1 MQSSASVSK
10 MCLWLVF
17 FKFFWKMYFWAFETP
32 NFEGLHRKKN
42 CAFPLRKKEK
52 KSFSDLTWK
61 SQEQLPEVLCKKGVL
76 RPATLLKKR
85 LWHKCFPVNFAKFLR
100 TPFSVDHLRWLLLK
114 YLKKVI
120 SVFNYKLFQYLLNA
134 DNKINWLTC

>member
-17 FKFFWKMYFWAFETP
+17 FKFFWKMYF
-32 NFEGLHRKKN
+32 GLLKHLI
-42 CAFPLRKKEK
+42 LRGYTEKRIVRFLSEKKEK

>member
-1 MQSSASVSK
+1 MQSSPSVSK

-17 FKFFWKMYFWAFETP
+17 FKFFWKMYF
-32 NFEGLHRKKN
+32 GLLKHLILRGYTEKRIVRFLSEKK
-42 CAFPLRKKEK
+42 KK

-61 SQEQLPEVLCKKGVL
+61 RQEQLPEVLCKKGVL
-76 RPATLLKKR
+76 RPATLFKKR
-85 LWHKCFPVNFAKFLR
+85 LFIKKE
-100 TPFSVDHLRWLLLK
+100 TPFSIDHLRWLLLK

-134 DNKINWLTC
+134 GNKINWLTC